1 MINVLIG
8 TRAQLI
14 KMAPLIL
21 EMERRQWPLRLIF
34 TGQHKETMANLLADF
49 AIATEPVLLH
59 EGKEINGIAQVIP
72 WFSKCLWKLLWH
84 RSRLWARSHEGRGL
98 VLVHG
103 DTFSTL
109 LGALAGR
116 LVGLRVAH
124 VESGLRSFNLFHP
137 FPEELTR
144 LVVFRLSNLAFCPDA
159 WSKNNLK
166 GYRVQAHETGG
177 NTLIDALRLAWSAEK
192 KLPHEL
198 PEGRFGVVS
207 LHRFE
212 NVFKKDRLER
222 VLQLVE
228 QAAIKFPLVFV
239 LHPATRKNLEKFGLM
254 EGLQSNRRISL
265 WPRMGY
271 FEFVTLLRASRFVIT
286 DGGSNQEELSYMGK
300 PTLLMRKAT
309 ERQEGIG
316 RNVVLSGYD
325 RDRMLAFLDGLLE
338 KDVEAFDVGLA
349 SPSFA
354 IADMLVILSGL
365 SPLRKIL

>member
-34 TGQHKETMANLLADF
+34 TGQHKETMANLMAEF
-49 AIATEPVLLH
+49 VIATKPVLLH
-59 EGKEINGIAQVIP
+59 EGQEINGIAQVIP
-72 WFSKCLWKLLWH
+72 WFSKCLWQLLRH
-84 RSRLWARSHEGRGL
+84 RSRLWARSPEGRGL

-116 LVGLRVAH
+116 LVGLQVAH
-124 VESGLRSFNLFHP
+124 VESGLRSFNLWHP

-144 LVVFRLSNLAFCPDA
+144 LAVFRLSNFAFCPDA

-166 GYRVQAHETGG
+166 GYRVQTHETGG
-177 NTLIDALRLAWSAEK
+177 NTLIDALRIAWSAERR
-192 KLPHEL
+192 LPHEL

-212 NVFKKDRLER
+212 NVFRKDRLER
-222 VLQLVE
+222 VLTLVE
-228 QAAIKFPLVFV
+228 QAAEKFPLVFV
-239 LHPATRKNLEKFGLM
+239 LHPATRKNLEKFDLM
-254 EGLQSNRRISL
+254 GRLEASQMISL

-271 FEFVTLLRASRFVIT
+271 FDFVTLLRASHFVIT
-286 DGGSNQEELSYMGK
+286 DGGSNQEELSYMNK
-300 PTLLMRKAT
+300 PTLLMRKVT

-316 RNVVLSGYD
+316 RNVVLCEYD
-325 RDRMLAFLDGLLE
+325 QGRLRAFLEGMDSGAPDVVNLE
-338 KDVEAFDVGLA
+338 AG
-349 SPSFA
+349 SPSVA
-354 IADMLVILSGL
+354 IADTLGAFS
-365 SPLRKIL
+365 